1 MESAPSH
8 TTYDVLVIG
17 GGPSGATAALRL
29 ARAGVSVLV
38 VEKSRFPRFH
48 VGESFLPRNFD
59 LIVELGLEAAL
70 KALPHTEK
78 LGAEFAFGNTTE
90 TSRIVFNDGFN
101 RSSDEA
107 FNIERAPFDAMLLD
121 AARSAG
127 AEVVENATV
136 RDTVTLDEGD
146 VSVQIDGRTIA
157 AKYLID
163 ASGQQTFLGKRLG
176 TRRGFLNH
184 RKVAY
189 FGHFENVKRLEG
201 RAAGF
206 PLIAM
211 CDEGWFWAIPLDAR
225 RTSIGLVLDADIA
238 RGIDVPAENMLEWG
252 IARCP
257 LLRERTAEATFPE
270 KNHVIA
276 DFSYSCA
283 PYAGPGYFLV
293 GDSAVFY
300 DPIFSSG
307 VCLAMMGAVAA
318 ADGIAD
324 ILSRR
329 RSPQSV
335 RRKYCA
341 LVSASSSVF
350 FRLVNL
356 YYEHSFRELF
366 LTERGPLQ
374 MHRALISILAG
385 HVFPKPSFKVRWRLQ
400 VFEWLVRLNRRF
412 QLAPRRS
419 SFCLVDEPPGVL
431 SDKRHAP
438 NEAREEPTAV
448 AESLG

>member
-1 MESAPSH
+1 MELAPSQ

-29 ARAGVSVLV
+29 ARAGVRVLV
-38 VEKSRFPRFH
+38 VEKSSFPRFH

-90 TSRIVFNDGFN
+90 TSRIVFSDGFN
-101 RSSDEA
+101 GSSDEA

-121 AARSAG
+121 AARSEG

-136 RDTVTLDEGD
+136 RDCVNVRDGD
-146 VSVQIDGRTIA
+146 VSVEIDGRRIV

-176 TRRGFLNH
+176 TRRGFLDH

-211 CDEGWFWAIPLDAR
+211 CDEGWFWAIPIDAR

-238 RGIDVPAENMLEWG
+238 RGIDVPAEKMLEWG

-270 KNHVIA
+270 KNRVIA

-307 VCLAMMGAVAA
+307 VCLAMMAAVAA
-318 ADGIAD
+318 ADGILD
-324 ILSRR
+324 ILARR
-329 RSPQSV
+329 RSPHSV

-341 LVSASSSVF
+341 LVSTSSSFF

-356 YYEHSFRELF
+356 YYEHSFREFF
-366 LTERGPLQ
+366 LTEWGPLQ
-374 MHRALISILAG
+374 MHRALISVLAG
-385 HVFPKPSFKVRWRLQ
+385 HVFPRPSFKVRWRLLL
-400 VFEWLVRLNRRF
+400 FEGLVRLNRRF

-419 SFCLVDEPPGVL
+419 SFSLLDEPPGVL
-431 SDKRHAP
+431 SNRRHP
-438 NEAREEPTAV
+438 PKEAREEPTAV
-448 AESLG
+448 AQSLG